1 MPFSSAYRLLLSGVW
16 NAPSLAPAYA
26 WTRGYGAG
34 FEPLDGALAAVS
46 RVLPRFSRNGCGN
59 GTAPEEVLRQARAYL
74 DVAGDH
80 PRLLA
85 PEKRP
90 RLPFHLA
97 RSVGA
102 CPTRLLRP
110 LPSVTLPVSR
120 GS

>member
-1 MPFSSAYRLLLSGVW
+1 MPFAGAYRLLLSGVR

-26 WTRGYGAG
+26 WTPDCGAG
-34 FEPLDGALAAVS
+34 LEPLDGALAAV
-46 RVLPRFSRNGCGN
+46 RRALPCFSRDDCGN
-59 GTAPEEVLRQARAYL
+59 GAAPDEVLRQARAYL

-85 PEKRP
+85 PEKSP

-102 CPTRLLRP
+102 CPTRSPRP